1 MKKLEKMSATV
12 LNSKLTRQ
20 EMKMVMAGTS
30 SGSGL
35 KKCCWTVDHSNCSIC
50 NTGTSCVTNAI
61 LLDC

>member
-1 MKKLEKMSATV
+1 MQGKLSRK
-12 LNSKLTRQ
+12 
-20 EMKMVMAGTS
+20 EMKTIMAGSS

-50 NTGTSCVTNAI
+50 NTGTSCVTNAV